1 MFRHASGRDGS
12 VARLTEGEHRH
23 ETLCFSDEVVVDF
36 PSMARVA
43 DRMRRSF
50 LLAERLV
57 ARPVPVALSRQ
68 EAREG
73 TVIPLAVPVRTT
85 CTNCDGHGEHRGGTC
100 LACHGTGTEER
111 QHDVRVSV
119 PPGVRDGDRFHFS
132 LAPGH
137 EAPTRVDLQI
147 QLP

>member
-1 MFRHASGRDGS
+1 MSRHASGRDGHA
-12 VARLTEGEHRH
+12 ARLTEAEHRH

-57 ARPVPVALSRQ
+57 ARPVPVALSRR

-73 TVIPLAVPVRTT
+73 TVVPLAVPVRST
-85 CTNCDGHGEHRGGTC
+85 CGACEGRGEHRGSI
-100 LACHGTGTEER
+100 CHQCDGTGTEER

-132 LAPGH
+132 LTPGPD
-137 EAPTRVDLQI
+137 APTRVDLQI
-147 QLP
+147 RLA